1 MYPLSLTRRPMLRS
15 IAFVISRYND
25 GLSED
30 EIANYIYSQDKFDEE
45 FVSFCL
51 QFSVENKWLER
62 TNEGDRYSL
71 TVAGRK
77 FLSSQFG

>member
-1 MYPLSLTRRPMLRS
+1 MLRS

-30 EIANYIYSQDKFDEE
+30 EIAKYIYSQDEFDKE
-45 FVSFCL
+45 FVSFCI
-51 QFSVENKWLER
+51 QFSIENRWLER
-62 TNEGDRYSL
+62 TNDEDRYSL

-77 FLSSQFG
+77 FLVSQFG